1 VNDSERL
8 RLIVASPMKS
18 ASTFVAE
25 TLRRYFGADVSNRDI
40 VGYYFPAE
48 QNLTSD
54 LLDQLEGR
62 SFSINLHLR
71 PYPHN
76 MESARRRAI
85 SVVVLWRNLGDL
97 IVSFDDHVRN
107 ESELNPVFYIADRA
121 RYLALPPHERYTYLI
136 DSLVPWKLG
145 FYLAWRRQ
153 GVTLHPYERLVESP
167 FDYLSGIIRELGHE
181 PDAERLHDAIPRDGV
196 NVRLNVGSAGRSAG
210 HLTESNRRHLERVVL
225 DHPQRH
231 ELEVLLWELPWEVPV
246 LGPPGP
252 HDGALVRGAGGAMYF
267 VSRGVRRRLDGEN
280 WLRSRARLNGESA
293 RELPADEL
301 AALPE
306 AGALA

>member
-1 VNDSERL
+1 VNGSERL
-8 RLIVASPMKS
+8 RLIVAGPMKS

-25 TLRRYFGADVSNRDI
+25 TLRRYFGADVSNREI

-76 MESARRRAI
+76 LESLRRRAI
-85 SVVVLWRNLGDL
+85 GVAVLWRNLGDL
-97 IVSFDDHVRN
+97 VVSFDDHVRN
-107 ESELNPVFYIADRA
+107 ESDLNPIFYIADRA

-136 DSLVPWKLG
+136 DSLVPWNLG

-167 FDYLSGIIRELGHE
+167 FDYLSAILRELGHE
-181 PDAERLHDAIPRDGV
+181 PDAARLHEAIPRDGAS
-196 NVRLNVGSAGRSAG
+196 VRLNVGSAGRAAG
-210 HLTESNRRHLERVVL
+210 LFTETNRRHLERMVL

-231 ELEVLLWELPWEVPV
+231 ELEVLLWELPWDVPV
-246 LGPPGP
+246 LGPAGP
-252 HDGALVRGAGGAMYF
+252 HDGALVRGADGTVYF
-267 VSRGVRRRLDGEN
+267 VSRGVRRRVSGET
-280 WLRSRARLNGESA
+280 WLRSRARLSAADA
-293 RELPADEL
+293 RELSAPEL
-301 AALPE
+301 AAIPE
-306 AGALA
+306 AGAIA